1 MMRTRWER
9 YSSPCYILPQNQSE
23 ETKKPEVILRLFR
36 VSGKTKTQYPV
47 LCQKEGLFFCV
58 FLRKMDVV
66 RDRILW
72 YNDCN

>member
-23 ETKKPEVILRLFR
+23 ETKKPGGSLRLFR
-36 VSGKTKTQYPV
+36 VYRLRKTQYPV
-47 LCQKEGLFFCV
+47 VFQKEGLFFCV

-66 RDRILW
+66 RERNLC